1 MSALCSVKK
10 DNCFF
15 LNLIPQPLTSLWIIL
30 VIAYTARRLPCT
42 FFKIPFPMMA
52 GGLIAGGLLAFITSS
67 VELSYTIMLVP
78 RMEYGIYIYMQS
90 DVGREAG
97 ATLGE

>member
-1 MSALCSVKK
+1 
-10 DNCFF
+10 
-15 LNLIPQPLTSLWIIL
+15 
-30 VIAYTARRLPCT
+30 
-42 FFKIPFPMMA
+42 MMA